1 MARPR
6 SKVPRRRRL
15 FQLELEEFPEKSQN
29 VDPCPPGRRPY
40 VCVSL
45 GGRKQGV
52 RSKEEFFFAKCEIA
66 KLRVQGPGRLTPN
79 HFSGRQLLPATQ
91 ATVCEQVTP
100 RACGPDK
107 HPASRAKRLRGRRV
121 GAWGGRSMCWPCTYT
136 TTA

>member
-52 RSKEEFFFAKCEIA
+52 RSKEEFFLWQNA
-66 KLRVQGPGRLTPN
+66 KLRNCESKVQDG
-79 HFSGRQLLPATQ
+79 
-91 ATVCEQVTP
+91 
-100 RACGPDK
+100 
-107 HPASRAKRLRGRRV
+107 
-121 GAWGGRSMCWPCTYT
+121 
-136 TTA
+136 